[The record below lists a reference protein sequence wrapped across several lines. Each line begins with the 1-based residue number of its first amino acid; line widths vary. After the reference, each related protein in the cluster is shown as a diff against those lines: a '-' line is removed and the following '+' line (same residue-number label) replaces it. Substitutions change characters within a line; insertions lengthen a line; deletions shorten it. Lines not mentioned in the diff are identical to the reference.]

1 MLRALLPKEGKRM
14 KIKLVTDCSA
24 NICRNIRMDIG
35 YVPLKIVTREKEY
48 VDTPELD
55 VAQMLQELKAY
66 KGPSRTSCP
75 GVQDWLD
82 AFGDSDMVLGAA
94 LTSGLSGCYNSAAVA
109 AREYLEQR
117 PDAKVFILDS
127 LSTGPELELLME
139 RYQELVESETPFET
153 ICDGIRA
160 YSQHTHLVFSLECLD
175 NFAKNGRVSPV
186 IAKAAGLLGLRIV
199 GKASDS
205 GTLEPMHKC
214 RGEGK
219 AVQQLFALM
228 QEMGYRGGK
237 VRLSHSAN
245 PDGAQAL
252 ADRLRSALPDADIT
266 ITENR
271 GLCCYYAEKGGILVG
286 FEGR

>member
-1 MLRALLPKEGKRM
+1 M

-35 YVPLKIVTREKEY
+35 YVPLKIVTREKED

-127 LSTGPELELLME
+127 LSTGPELELLM
-139 RYQELVESETPFET
+139 
-153 ICDGIRA
+153 
-160 YSQHTHLVFSLECLD
+160 
-175 NFAKNGRVSPV
+175 
-186 IAKAAGLLGLRIV
+186 
-199 GKASDS
+199 
-205 GTLEPMHKC
+205 
-214 RGEGK
+214 
-219 AVQQLFALM
+219 
-228 QEMGYRGGK
+228 QEMGHRGGK

-252 ADRLRSALPDADIT
+252 ADRLRGAFPDADIT

-271 GLCCYYAEKGGILVG
+271 GLCCYYAEKGGMLVG